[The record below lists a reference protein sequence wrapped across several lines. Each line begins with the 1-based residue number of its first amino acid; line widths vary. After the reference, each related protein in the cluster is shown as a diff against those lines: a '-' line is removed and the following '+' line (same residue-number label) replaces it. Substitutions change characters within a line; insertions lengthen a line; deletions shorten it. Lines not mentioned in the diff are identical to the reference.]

1 MAHKKR
7 YRQNTAQKPL
17 IGTKLRIF
25 KRAIDLFLSRDHH
38 GASLQE
44 IAYDSQVTVP
54 SFYYYF
60 GDKDELIAEMYKYL
74 RDNHYRDEEA
84 AGASISEVAKTWFP
98 MIYYGRPYAT
108 ARKILRIAVREYRFD
123 RRAAEAV
130 AEVYRSTK
138 ARIAREVRVMIENG
152 VIEPIDAEAFAA
164 VYASVCLASAMPLD
178 GSAPFVSP
186 EAERQR
192 RALVGLLRVR
202 HAMTNP

>member
-17 IGTKLRIF
+17 IGTKLRIL
-25 KRAIDLFLSRDHH
+25 KRAIDLFLTRDRY
-38 GASLQE
+38 GASLPE

-74 RDNHYRDEEA
+74 RDNHYREEES

-108 ARKILRIAVREYRFD
+108 VRKILRIAVREYRFD

-130 AEVYRSTK
+130 TEVYRSTK

-152 VIEPIDAEAFAA
+152 VIEPK
-164 VYASVCLASAMPLD
+164 Y
-178 GSAPFVSP
+178 SP
-186 EAERQR
+186 QHPILKHPQPMFLPQCQRPSFTSIQNNRQNYSSIY
-192 RALVGLLRVR
+192 LNL
-202 HAMTNP
+202 